1 MTAAL
6 FRVERWS
13 GRRTD
18 EFRLIYATPLVELA
32 ESIMLRIYHD
42 DDMRQ
47 GVVRVVDPA
56 GVTVRERWAPNLRTR
71 W

>member
-1 MTAAL
+1 MSDC

-13 GRRTD
+13 GRNTD
-18 EFRLIYATPLVELA
+18 EFRLLYETPLLELA
-32 ESIMLRIYHD
+32 ESIMLRVYRD

-47 GVVRVVDPA
+47 GVVRVVAPDGSVA
-56 GVTVRERWAPNLRTR
+56 RVRWAPNLRTR